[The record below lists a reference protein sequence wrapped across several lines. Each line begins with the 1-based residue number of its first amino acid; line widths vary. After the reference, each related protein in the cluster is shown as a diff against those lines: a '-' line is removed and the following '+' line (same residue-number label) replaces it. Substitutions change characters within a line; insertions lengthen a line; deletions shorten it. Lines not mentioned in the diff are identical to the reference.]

1 MSQTLDKK
9 IKWQVRQRMRQWD
22 RDYLRTVNKKE
33 IEQDLPG
40 MGNSYYYRQKASQS
54 SFKKK
59 MAWQGHSFTI
69 TRTSIMDDCF
79 FYQ

>member
-40 MGNSYYYRQKASQS
+40 MGNRY
-54 SFKKK
+54 
-59 MAWQGHSFTI
+59 
-69 TRTSIMDDCF
+69 
-79 FYQ
+79 